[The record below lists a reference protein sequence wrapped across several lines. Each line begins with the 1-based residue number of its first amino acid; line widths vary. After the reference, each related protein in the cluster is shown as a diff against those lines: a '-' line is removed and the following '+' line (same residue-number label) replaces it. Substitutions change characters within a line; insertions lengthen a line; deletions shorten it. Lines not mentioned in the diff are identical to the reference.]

1 MASSPEVKFQYEP
14 LLRKQMPELDSI
26 RGLAILGVVFYHG
39 LYWAR
44 DSSPFTSVQKHVLF
58 LISPGQ
64 FGVNLFFVLSGF
76 LITGLLLDSRTHS
89 DYYKRFYIRRAL
101 RILPAYYAILL
112 FLVVTRLTSNSFL
125 LMSLLYCSNLSPLFG
140 ISMSYAVLWSLAV
153 EEHFYLA
160 WPLAVRRIS
169 PKLLMGI
176 AAGIIALSPVLRLLC
191 FWHTAMRN
199 IPGEGCFY
207 YTWNTADGLACGAL
221 LSIAVREFGS
231 SRRRLLQLSLIFFA
245 LAVFLTLVGWPYGIT
260 TRKTAIGAALQW
272 TPWNF
277 IFTGLL
283 GLFLL
288 AGTSRWKAY
297 VVPPILLFFGRVSYG
312 LYLLHLL
319 FFRAYDRLLPRIAP
333 QTLLNLGSW
342 GALWVRFAIAGAAG
356 VAGAYLSRRFFEE
369 PFLRLKVRFPPSSN
383 HTVVEAN

>member
-1 MASSPEVKFQYEP
+1 
-14 LLRKQMPELDSI
+14 MPELDSI

-44 DSSPFTSVQKHVLF
+44 DFSPFTSSQKTILLLV
-58 LISPGQ
+58 SPGQ

-76 LITGLLLDSRTHS
+76 LITGLLLDSRARP

-112 FLVVTRLTSNSFL
+112 FLVATRLTSSSFL
-125 LMSLLYCSNLSPLFG
+125 LMSLLYCSNLSLLFG

-169 PKLLMGI
+169 TPVLMGI
-176 AAGIIALSPVLRLLC
+176 AAGIIVLSPLMRLLC
-191 FWHTAMRN
+191 CWHAVKMN
-199 IPGEGCFY
+199 ITGDGCFY

-221 LSIAVREFGS
+221 LSIAVRKFRS

-245 LAVFLTLVGWPYGIT
+245 LAGLLALLGWPYGIT

-277 IFTGLL
+277 AFTGLL

-288 AGTSRWKAY
+288 AGTSRWRSY
-297 VVPPILLFFGRVSYG
+297 VAPPLLLFFGRISYG
-312 LYLLHLL
+312 LYLVHIL
-319 FFRAYDRLLPRIAP
+319 FFHAYDRLLPRIAP
-333 QTLLNLGSW
+333 QSFLILGTW
-342 GALWVRFAIAGAAG
+342 GALWARFAIAGAAG
-356 VAGAYLSRRFFEE
+356 VACAYLSRRFFEE
-369 PFLRLKVRFPPSSN
+369 PFLRLKGRFSTSSN
-383 HTVVEAN
+383 RTMLEAN